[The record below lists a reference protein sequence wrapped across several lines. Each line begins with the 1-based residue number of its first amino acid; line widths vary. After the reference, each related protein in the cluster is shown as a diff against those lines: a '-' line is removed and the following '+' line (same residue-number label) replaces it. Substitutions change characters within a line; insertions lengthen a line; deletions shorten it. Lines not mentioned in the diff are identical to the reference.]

1 MLAAAGAVPAGF
13 LMAPLLRGLVARFA
27 VPEGGAWCRVCPSC
41 AAPTLLLPPTGRC
54 PGCRERLGAGAWT
67 VEAAAAAVAVAVVL
81 AADGS
86 SAAALAWAAGL
97 GVVLAFVDGRVR
109 RLPYRLTL
117 PLAAGLAVL
126 LAGSAVAEGRP
137 GVLVRCLLV
146 ALTAGALFELPV
158 WLGLMG
164 PGDSPLAFA
173 LGGLL
178 GWYGWGVAF
187 SGLFFTVLLAGL
199 WAVLRAVAALA
210 RRRPV
215 RGLDIPVGPFLLL
228 GTLFAVVVR

>member
-1 MLAAAGAVPAGF
+1 
-13 LMAPLLRGLVARFA
+13 MAPLLRGLVARFA
-27 VPEGGAWCRVCPSC
+27 VSEGEAWCRTCPSC
-41 AAPTLLLPPTGRC
+41 AAPTRLLPPTGRC
-54 PGCRERLGAGAWT
+54 PRCRQRLGAGAWT

-86 SAAALAWAAGL
+86 PAAALAWAAGL

-126 LAGSAVAEGRP
+126 LAVAAVAEGRP
-137 GVLVRCLLV
+137 GVLARCLLV
-146 ALTAGALFELPV
+146 ALAAGALFELPV

-178 GWYGWGVAF
+178 GWYGWGAAF
-187 SGLFFTVLLAGL
+187 GGLFFTVLLAGL
-199 WAVLRAVAALA
+199 WAVLRAGAALA

-228 GTLFAVVVR
+228 GTLTAVLVR

>member
-1 MLAAAGAVPAGF
+1 MC
-13 LMAPLLRGLVARFA
+13 AR
-27 VPEGGAWCRVCPSC
+27 PTRV
-41 AAPTLLLPPTGRC
+41 LPPTGRC

-67 VEAAAAAVAVAVVL
+67 VEAAAAAVAVAVAC
-81 AADGS
+81 AAAATAAA
-86 SAAALAWAAGL
+86 AAALAWAAGL

-109 RLPYRLTL
+109 RLPYQLTL

-126 LAGSAVAEGRP
+126 LAVPAVTEGRP

-146 ALTAGALFELPV
+146 ALAAGALFELPV

-199 WAVLRAVAALA
+199 WAILRAAAALA

-215 RGLDIPVGPFLLL
+215 RGLDVPVGPFLLL
-228 GTLFAVVVR
+228 GTLLAVLAR